1 MNDKDFPDLTQTRR
15 LEKISPGLILVKFQ
29 NSQEWNPSG
38 RNALL
43 RKRISLLLDSL
54 YFPDWRL
61 EDNEAGERGSWE
73 PCGCIYKSINV
84 PGKR

>member
-29 NSQEWNPSG
+29 NSQEWNSSG

-54 YFPDWRL
+54 
-61 EDNEAGERGSWE
+61 
-73 PCGCIYKSINV
+73 
-84 PGKR
+84 